1 MKLVSVSK
9 NVNELRSKNV
19 PNWFHDRLHDQP
31 SEILV
36 EIE

>member
-1 MKLVSVSK
+1 MKLVYVSK

-19 PNWFHDRLHDQP
+19 PNCFHDRLHDQLC
-31 SEILV
+31 EILV